1 MGEHYAED
9 VGVESSI
16 LSFPIFDNL
25 YKYGFTLINMQKK
38 GAMELSMGTIVILVL
53 AMSMLILGLVLVRTI
68 FTGAKYNVDTM
79 NTKVQNEINKLFVED
94 EKMVVYLANKKLEIK
109 SGDDWGVAFAI
120 KHLIEGE
127 GGSKKFKYNVE
138 VNMDSIDLK
147 SSCGGLTIAE
157 AESWIKAGKSSS
169 MTLNPAET
177 GHDIIRFSVPE
188 GAPLCFIRYSI
199 TVDHPDIPGSD
210 YVSRNFDLEIEG

>member
-1 MGEHYAED
+1 M
-9 VGVESSI
+9 V
-16 LSFPIFDNL
+16 
-25 YKYGFTLINMQKK
+25 MRKK

-94 EKMVVYLANKKLEIK
+94 EKMVVYLANKKLDIK
-109 SGDDWGVAFAI
+109 SGEDWGVAFAI
-120 KHLIEGE
+120 KNLIPGE
-127 GGSKKFKYNVE
+127 IGSKRFQYDVA

-147 SSCGGLTIAE
+147 SSCGGLSITE

-169 MTLNPAET
+169 ITLNPAET
-177 GHDIIRFSVPE
+177 GYDIIRFQIPE
-188 GAPLCFIRYSI
+188 GAPLCFVRYSI
-199 TVDHPDIPGSD
+199 TASHPDIPGSD
-210 YVSRNFDLEIEG
+210 YVSRNFDLNIEG